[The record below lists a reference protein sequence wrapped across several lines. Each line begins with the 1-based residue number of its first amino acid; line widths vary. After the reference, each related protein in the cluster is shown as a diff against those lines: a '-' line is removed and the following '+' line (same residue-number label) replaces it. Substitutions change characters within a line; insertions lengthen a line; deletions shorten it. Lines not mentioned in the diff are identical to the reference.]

1 MVDQVGILIKS
12 LFFIS
17 LGDAFMNLEEMMEQ
31 APELMILYG
40 TKSVL
45 ALVIFFIGKWIAKF
59 ITGLLEK
66 GLNSRSIDKTI
77 TIFVRNIVYYILIV
91 VILIAALG
99 QVGVQTASFV
109 AIIGAAGLAVGLA
122 LQGSLANFAAGVLL
136 ILFRPCRVGDFVEAG
151 GAMGVVSDIS
161 IFATT
166 ILTPDNKTI
175 TVANASIM
183 GNNIV
188 NYSNQPTRRI
198 DMVVGVSYEAN
209 LQQVK
214 DELKVLADADE
225 RVLKNI
231 DVMIGVSE
239 LGNSSV
245 NLVFRPWVNNSDY
258 WPTKFDLTEKI
269 KNRFAELGIG
279 IPYPQMDVHL
289 MQAA

>member
-1 MVDQVGILIKS
+1 
-12 LFFIS
+12 
-17 LGDAFMNLEEMMEQ
+17 MNLEEMMEQ